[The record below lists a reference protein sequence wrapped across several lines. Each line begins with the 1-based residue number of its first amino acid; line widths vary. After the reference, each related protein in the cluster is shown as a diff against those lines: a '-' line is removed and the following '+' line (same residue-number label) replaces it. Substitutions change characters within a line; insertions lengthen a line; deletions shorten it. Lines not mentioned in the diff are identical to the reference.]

1 MKKIYLID
9 DNSKNQ
15 RELYG
20 ASFVDDDKYKDLL
33 CHIEKINAQTD
44 LSFIDNAV
52 CVMMHESLEDFIDGE
67 FRKDSHKAEECLEKI
82 IQDSNIPYVLFS
94 DGHAMTAEWRE
105 ETPYIVYSLKKS
117 EFYRHL
123 EDFIINYIASGN
135 IDMKIIAYGRDITK
149 HLISKWYQSIIVSIA
164 KKGDHD
170 ILEIGM
176 FNNKDLRMIIENSL
190 PEIGISFND
199 LMCKIEDG
207 DVTIGQFRYNLNNVI
222 SNFKKY
228 GKNISSWK

>member
-20 ASFVDDDKYKDLL
+20 ASFVDDDKYKDVLF
-33 CHIEKINAQTD
+33 HIEKINAQSD
-44 LSFIDNAV
+44 LSFIDNAL

-67 FRKDSHKAEECLEKI
+67 FRKDSHKAKECLEEI
-82 IQDSNIPYVLFS
+82 ILDRSIPYVLFS

-105 ETPYIVYSLKKS
+105 ETPDIVYSIKKS
-117 EFYRHL
+117 EFYKHL
-123 EDFIINYIASGN
+123 EHFIINYIDSGN
-135 IDMKIIAYGRDITK
+135 IDMRIIAYGKDIIK

-164 KKGDHD
+164 NKGDHD
-170 ILEIGM
+170 MLEIGM
-176 FNNKDLRMIIENSL
+176 FNNKDLRMIVENSL
-190 PEIGISFND
+190 PEIGLSFND
-199 LMCKIEDG
+199 LMSKIEDG
-207 DVTIGQFRYNLNNVI
+207 DVTIGQFRYNLNNII